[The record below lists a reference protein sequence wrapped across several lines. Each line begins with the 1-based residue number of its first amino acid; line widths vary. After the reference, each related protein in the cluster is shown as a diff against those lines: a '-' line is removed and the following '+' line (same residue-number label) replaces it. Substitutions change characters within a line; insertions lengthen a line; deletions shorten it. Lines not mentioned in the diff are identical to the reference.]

1 MVEAQTPDARSR
13 RPGGRSA
20 RVRAA
25 VLAATMKEFTE
36 SGYGGLSAGRI
47 AERAGVNRSTIH
59 RRWGSLDN
67 LLADALVETAA
78 TAIPMPDTGSAQDD
92 LDLLLRSITSYID
105 TDATRA
111 WIRALVGDAARSPA
125 VGAIVSSAWTTRF
138 HVGED
143 VISRA
148 AARGEIRDD
157 IPPATILATLLGPLY
172 VRLLLTDQRIDD
184 QFIDDII
191 DIVLNSARHRTKK
204 NKP

>member
-1 MVEAQTPDARSR
+1 
-13 RPGGRSA
+13 
-20 RVRAA
+20 
-25 VLAATMKEFTE
+25 MKEFTE

-67 LLADALVETAA
+67 LLADALVQDAA
-78 TAIPMPDTGSAQDD
+78 AAIPMPDTGSAQDD
-92 LDLLLRSITSYID
+92 LQLLLRSITNYID

-111 WIRALVGDAARSPA
+111 WIRALVGDATRSPA
-125 VGAIVSSAWTTRF
+125 IGAIASSAWTTRF
-138 HVGED
+138 HLGED

-184 QFIDDII
+184 EFINDII
-191 DIVLNSARHRTKK
+191 DVVLNSARHCTKE
-204 NKP
+204 NKS